1 MWILSQ
7 DKQTLINTNYLRQFT
22 LGPNRY
28 SIQSAEFINPND
40 RSTLGVYTTPE
51 EIKVVGDMIRD
62 RIQAIEAGVDNVK
75 YIFEMPL
82 MVSEIFGE
90 VDYDAVFDDDLDIWY
105 ITITDPSGDLDS
117 SKVDKIELIS
127 VGNKLILTP
136 TLISPNTNEVLIFN
150 VADENGSIDPSLSGA
165 KYTYKITPKT
175 GDPYLLTFFLDPSL
189 IVIDVEE
196 DDENDDED
204 DGEE

>member
-51 EIKVVGDMIRD
+51 EVKVVGDMIRD
-62 RIQAIEAGVDNVK
+62 RIQAIEAGAENVK

-82 MVSEIFGE
+82 MIPEILGE
-90 VDYDAVFDDDLDIWY
+90 VNYNAGFYQNIWY
-105 ITITDPSGDLDS
+105 ITITDPSKDLDS

-127 VGNKLILTP
+127 VGGKLILTP
-136 TLISPNTNEVLIFN
+136 TLINPNTNKVLIFN

-189 IVIDVEE
+189 IVIDDGE
-196 DDENDDED
+196 DDENDDEND
-204 DGEE
+204 DEE

>member
-51 EIKVVGDMIRD
+51 EVKVVGDMIRD

-82 MVSEIFGE
+82 IVPEIFGE
-90 VDYDAVFDDDLDIWY
+90 VNYNAGFYQNIWY
-105 ITITDPSGDLDS
+105 ITITDPSRDLDS

-127 VGNKLILTP
+127 VGGKLILTP
-136 TLISPNTNEVLIFN
+136 TLISPNTNKVLIFN
-150 VADENGSIDPSLSGA
+150 VADENGSIDPSLSKA

-175 GDPYLLTFFLDPSL
+175 GDPYLLTFFFDPSL
-189 IVIDVEE
+189 IVIDTEE
-196 DDENDDED
+196 DDEE
-204 DGEE
+204 